1 MTSLPTWQVTGS
13 YFEACNCYAPCP
25 CRKLGARAAGRST
38 YDTCDFA
45 LSWDIKEGHFGTD
58 DLRDLGVAIAG
69 RWDNAEPP
77 NPGWPAIRP
86 PWHLILYC

>member
-13 YFEACNCYAPCP
+13 YFEVCNCYAPCP
-25 CRKLGARAAGRST
+25 CRRLGARAAGRST

-58 DLRDLGVAIAG
+58 DLGDLRVAIAG
-69 RWDNAEPP
+69 PMEQRGAAES
-77 NPGWPAIRP
+77 GLACDSPAVAFDP
-86 PWHLILYC
+86 VC